1 MKLVDSHAHLNM
13 ENYKKD
19 LDEVI
24 ARAKEKGIVKVLVV
38 GIDRKT
44 GEKAL
49 ALKEKF
55 KDFIEVALG
64 FHPHEVKNI
73 KEADYSW
80 LKENIEKALAVGEIG
95 LDFYKEYSPRE
106 LQFEHFEKL
115 LNLARGA
122 KKPVVLHLR
131 GNAEFWDVA
140 LSFLKTYQDLKMVF
154 HCFTADWGV
163 AKRLLEFE
171 SLISIPGV
179 VTYPTAYEL
188 REAVK
193 NIPLDRLLLETD
205 CPFLSPQ
212 PVRGKR
218 NEPAYLV
225 YTAEAIAELKGLPVE
240 EIAEQTTKN
249 FFRFFEIN
257 EGGIRE

>member
-1 MKLVDSHAHLNM
+1 MRLVDSHAHLNM

-19 LDEVI
+19 LEEVI

-73 KEADYSW
+73 KEVDYSW
-80 LKENIEKALAVGEIG
+80 LRENIERALAFGEIG

-106 LQFEHFEKL
+106 LQFENLERL
-115 LNLARGA
+115 LSLARGA

-140 LSFLKTYQDLKMVF
+140 LPFLKPYQDLKMVF

-179 VTYPTAYEL
+179 VTYPKAKDL

-193 NIPLDRLLLETD
+193 NIPLDRLILETD

-240 EIAEQTTKN
+240 EVAEQTTKT

>member
-1 MKLVDSHAHLNM
+1 MRLVDSHAHLNM
-13 ENYKKD
+13 ENFRKD
-19 LDEVI
+19 LMEVI
-24 ARAKEKGIVKVLVV
+24 VRAKNSGIVKVLLV

-49 ALKEKF
+49 ALKESF
-55 KDFIEVALG
+55 SDFFEVALG
-64 FHPHEVKNI
+64 FHPHEVKKVND
-73 KEADYSW
+73 ADYSW
-80 LKENIEKALAVGEIG
+80 LKKNLEKALAVGEIG

-106 LQFEHFEKL
+106 FQFAHFERL
-115 LNLARGA
+115 LSLAKEM

-131 GNAEFWDVA
+131 GDANFWDLA
-140 LSFLKTYQDLKMVF
+140 LSFLKPYQDLRMVF

-163 AKRLLEFE
+163 AKKLLEFD

-179 VTYPTAYEL
+179 VTYPNANEL

-193 NIPLDRLLLETD
+193 NIPLDRLILETD
-205 CPFLSPQ
+205 CPFLAPQ

-225 YTAEAIAELKGLPVE
+225 YTAEIISALKGLPVE
-240 EIAEQTTKN
+240 EVAEKTTEN
-249 FFRFFEIN
+249 FYRFFEIAN
-257 EGGIRE
+257 S

>member
-1 MKLVDSHAHLNM
+1 MRLVDSHAHLNM

-55 KDFIEVALG
+55 KDYIEVALG

-80 LKENIEKALAVGEIG
+80 LRENIEKALAVGEIG

-106 LQFEHFEKL
+106 LQFEHFERL
-115 LNLARGA
+115 LSLAKES

-131 GNAEFWDVA
+131 GDAEFWDVA
-140 LSFLKTYQDLKMVF
+140 LSFLKPYQDLKMVF

-179 VTYPTAYEL
+179 VTYPTANDL

-193 NIPLDRLLLETD
+193 NIPLDRLILETD
-205 CPFLSPQ
+205 CPFLAPQ

-240 EIAEQTTKN
+240 EVAEQTTQN

>member
-1 MKLVDSHAHLNM
+1 M

-49 ALKEKF
+49 ALREKF

-106 LQFEHFEKL
+106 LQFEHFERL
-115 LNLARGA
+115 LSLAREA

-140 LSFLKTYQDLKMVF
+140 LSFLKPYQDLKLVF

-163 AKRLLEFE
+163 AKRLLEFD

-179 VTYPTAYEL
+179 VTYPTANDL

-193 NIPLDRLLLETD
+193 NIPLDRLILETD

-240 EIAEQTTKN
+240 EVAEQTTEN
-249 FFRFFEIN
+249 FYRFFEIN
-257 EGGIRE
+257 QRGK